1 MRDSGWITAAL
12 ATRPHPV
19 LATNARRV
27 MATSILARAAALCEK
42 LQFAKLSCVVVVTSD
57 AEDVLTGFVIA
68 EQLRSSL
75 LLVSHHFLRHIPELA
90 AQSGAGAV
98 IQAGE
103 VLPRAGNT
111 QAEGTAEIL
120 LLTSGTTGMPKIVRH
135 SWASLSSRI
144 RVPAETA
151 QRVWLLTYLPSG
163 FAGLQVLLT
172 AALAGELVV
181 WADPPTFPKAIEVAA
196 LSAVTHVSCT
206 PTFLRGFLAAGADQR
221 SIPAVRQLTLGGEAA
236 DQPLLNAARTKFFS
250 SKISHIY
257 ATSEAGALFSVHD
270 GREGFPAEWLQHGV
284 EGVELKVE
292 DGTLRAK
299 SSRAMIGYLGQNG
312 REEWMDTGDVV
323 AIRGDRVLFAGRA
336 DRRINVAGYKI
347 SPEDVERAI
356 LAVPG
361 VVDVTVRAVRS
372 PITGYVL
379 VADIVPDTAT
389 GSQDLRERIIAS
401 LRDTLAPYQ
410 LPRLW
415 NFVPQLETSAAGKKL
430 RDELPTQ
437 SI

>member
-12 ATRPHPV
+12 ATRQEAV

-27 MATSILARAAALCEK
+27 TATSILARAAALCDK
-42 LQFAKLSCVVVVTSD
+42 LEPSKLSCIVVVTSD
-57 AEDVLTGFVIA
+57 AEDVLTGFLIA
-68 EQLRSSL
+68 EQLRSSVL
-75 LLVSHHFLRHIPELA
+75 LASHHFSRYIPELA
-90 AQSGAGAV
+90 ARSGAGAV
-98 IQAGE
+98 IESGKI
-103 VLPRAGNT
+103 LLRTGNI
-111 QAEGTAEIL
+111 QAESTMEIL
-120 LLTSGTTGMPKIVRH
+120 LLTSGTGGVPKIVRH
-135 SWASLSSRI
+135 SSASLSSRI
-144 RVPAETA
+144 RVPIAPT

-172 AALAGELVV
+172 AVLADELVV

-206 PTFLRGFLAAGADQR
+206 PTFLRGFLGAGADQR
-221 SIPAVRQLTLGGEAA
+221 SMPPVRQLTLGGEAV
-236 DQPLLNAARTKFFS
+236 DQTLLNAARAKFPS
-250 SKISHIY
+250 SKVCHIY

-270 GREGFPAEWLQHGV
+270 GREGFPAEWLQYGV
-284 EGVELKVE
+284 EGVQLKIE
-292 DGTLRAK
+292 NGTLRVK
-299 SSRAMIGYLGQNG
+299 SSRAMIGYLGQTG
-312 REEWMDTGDVV
+312 REDWIDTGDVV
-323 AIRGDRVLFAGRA
+323 EIRGDRVLFAGRA
-336 DRRINVAGYKI
+336 DRRINVGGYKI

-379 VADIVPDTAT
+379 AADIVPDTAT
-389 GSQDLRERIIAS
+389 GSPDLRERIITS

-415 NFVPQLETSAAGKKL
+415 NFVPQLESTAAGKKL
-430 RDELPTQ
+430 RDELPAQ

>member
-12 ATRPHPV
+12 ATRQEPV

-27 MATSILARAAALCEK
+27 TATSILARAAALCEK
-42 LQFAKLSCVVVVTSD
+42 LQPAKPPCIVVVTSD
-57 AEDVLTGFVIA
+57 AEDVLTGFLIA
-68 EQLRSSL
+68 EQLRSSV
-75 LLVSHHFLRHIPELA
+75 LLVSHHFSRYIPELA
-90 AQSGAGAV
+90 AQSSAGAV
-98 IQAGE
+98 IQAGK
-103 VLPRAGNT
+103 VLPRTGNT
-111 QAEGTAEIL
+111 QAESTTEIL
-120 LLTSGTTGMPKIVRH
+120 LLTSGTTGAPKIVRH

-144 RVPAETA
+144 RVPVAPT

-172 AALAGELVV
+172 AALAGELAV
-181 WADPPTFPKAIEVAA
+181 WAEPPTFPKAIEVAA

-221 SIPAVRQLTLGGEAA
+221 SIPAVRQLTLGGEAV
-236 DQPLLNAARTKFFS
+236 DQTLLNAARTKFPS
-250 SKISHIY
+250 SKVCHIY

-270 GREGFPAEWLQHGV
+270 GREGFPAGWLQDGI
-284 EGVELKVE
+284 EGVQLKIE
-292 DGTLRAK
+292 DGTLRVK
-299 SSRAMIGYLGQNG
+299 SSRAMIGYLGRNG
-312 REEWMDTGDVV
+312 REDWMDTGDVV
-323 AIRGDRVLFAGRA
+323 EIRGDRVLFAGRA

-372 PITGYVL
+372 PITGNVL
-379 VADIVPDTAT
+379 AADIVPDTAT
-389 GSQDLRERIIAS
+389 GSPDLRERIITS

-415 NFVPQLETSAAGKKL
+415 NFVPQLETTAAGKKL